1 MQELAK
7 ELSGF
12 KTLPVDEIR
21 TSHKKPQYTSE
32 GSSIGYGSVLIENIK
47 VYDRLSHTEMA
58 DIIEMMSNAKKI
70 LYNPGSVRQTKEGE
84 LQKRKLLS
92 LLGQLNWGVK
102 DYTLQARLLKPMEDR
117 LNSSI
122 FLQKLNVTH
131 EWVVY
136 AIWLLYITTTR
147 NKINKHS
154 MHDQIKFLSRLFY
167 IMIKILLHTV

>member
-1 MQELAK
+1 MGSFLNFQQPPLPPQQQQQQQQQTNSEENVPSNEEELHHVQELAK

-21 TSHKKPQYTSE
+21 TSHKKPQYTSD

-70 LYNPGSVRQTKEGE
+70 LYNPCSVRQTKEGE

-131 EWVVY
+131 E
-136 AIWLLYITTTR
+136 
-147 NKINKHS
+147 
-154 MHDQIKFLSRLFY
+154 
-167 IMIKILLHTV
+167 

>member
-1 MQELAK
+1 MGSYLNFHQPPLPPQQQQQQQQQTNSEENVPSNEEELHHVQELAK

-21 TSHKKPQYTSE
+21 TSHKKPQYTSD

-131 EWVVY
+131 
-136 AIWLLYITTTR
+136 
-147 NKINKHS
+147 
-154 MHDQIKFLSRLFY
+154 
-167 IMIKILLHTV
+167 